1 MDQPR
6 FHPLDYL
13 SVVKRRKWWLIVPLA
28 VALTV
33 GTALALLLPREY
45 LSSTTIGIT
54 SAAVS
59 PDIAKVGTSFDR
71 EERQRAIGQQLLSKG
86 VLARVARAE
95 HLAADDASEEAAVAQ
110 LRRNVQP
117 ITLAPPI
124 AGSTEGGADTFVVS
138 YVDATPEAAQ
148 RITARLAE
156 VFVDETSR
164 RREIRA
170 QDTTQFVANQ
180 LALSKTRLS
189 QLEERLTAA
198 KRTYM
203 GRLPE
208 QSAANLQTLN
218 GLRQQLDS
226 TETALRG
233 EQDRLSMIERQMA
246 AMRQGADSVPLVR
259 GGTEIQ
265 LPSSPEGRVAAL
277 ERQLA
282 DARMTYTEKHPE
294 VIRLQEELKNAR
306 AEAAAERSRPE
317 SDRVSILKSDPTY
330 RQLLADQEIG
340 RMRVRELQRSETQ
353 IRAQISAY
361 QQRVESS
368 PLVEQQ
374 LTSLQRD
381 YDLEKKQYEELS
393 ARRGAA
399 ALSEDLERKQAGERF
414 RVLSPATWP
423 HEPFKPNVLRI
434 LLMAMVAGVFLG
446 GVSAVGREFLDRSI
460 YDAHTLQHEY
470 DLPVLGEIA
479 RIKVA

>member
-28 VALTV
+28 VAVVV
-33 GTALALLLPREY
+33 GIALALLLPREY

-54 SAAVS
+54 SPTVS
-59 PDIAKVGTSFDR
+59 PDIAKVGTPFDR
-71 EERQRAIGQQLLSKG
+71 EERQRAIGQQLLSKA
-86 VLARVARAE
+86 VLTRVVRAE
-95 HLAADDASEEAAVAQ
+95 RLASDEGSEEAAMAR

-117 ITLAPPI
+117 VTLPQSIGASEG
-124 AGSTEGGADTFVVS
+124 AGAGTFILS
-138 YVDATPEAAQ
+138 YVDATPETAQ

-164 RREIRA
+164 RRELRA
-170 QDTTQFVANQ
+170 QDTTQFIANQ

-189 QLEERLTAA
+189 QLEERLTTA
-198 KRTYM
+198 KRAYM

-226 TETALRG
+226 TDTALRG

-246 AMRQGADSVPLVR
+246 AMRQGADTVPLVK
-259 GGTEIQ
+259 GAEPQ
-265 LPSSPEGRVAAL
+265 MPSTPEGRVLAL
-277 ERQLA
+277 QRQLT
-282 DARMTYTEKHPE
+282 DARMTYTSKHPE
-294 VIRLQEELKNAR
+294 VMRLEEELKNAK
-306 AEAAAERSRPE
+306 AEAAAERARPE
-317 SDRVSILKSDPTY
+317 SDRVALLKSDPTY
-330 RQLLADQEIG
+330 RQLLADQEVG
-340 RMRVRELQRSETQ
+340 RMRVRELQRAETQ

-361 QQRVESS
+361 QQRVESA

-374 LTSLQRD
+374 LTALDRD
-381 YDLEKKQYEELS
+381 YVLEKKQYEDLA
-393 ARRGAA
+393 ARRDTA

-434 LLMAMVAGVFLG
+434 LLMALVAGVFLG
-446 GVSAVGREFLDRSI
+446 GLSAVGREFLDRSI
-460 YDAHTLQHEY
+460 YDAHTLQSEY
-470 DLPVLGEIA
+470 ELPVLGEIS
-479 RIKVA
+479 RIKAA